1 MSASLDPREFCYLGS
16 SLAPGRTYLV
26 MIHSLFCRELV
37 ELQERYKLQSKE
49 LKDAV
54 SQRKMA
60 MGEFAEVN
68 DRLSEMRTAKQ
79 GLSRQVRR
87 GAHGLLSPDGGELL
101 V

>member
-1 MSASLDPREFCYLGS
+1 MMI
-16 SLAPGRTYLV
+16 V
-26 MIHSLFCRELV
+26 MKDSFVQLHRHSLVHSFNPCWLLLHHHFFNYLLRRELV
-37 ELQERYKLQSKE
+37 EMQERYKLQSKE

-79 GLSRQVRR
+79 GLSRQVRTAGR
-87 GAHGLLSPDGGELL
+87 RRMRS
-101 V
+101 

>member
-1 MSASLDPREFCYLGS
+1 M
-16 SLAPGRTYLV
+16 
-26 MIHSLFCRELV
+26 
-37 ELQERYKLQSKE
+37 QERYKLQSKE

-79 GLSRQVRR
+79 GLSRQVSFWEKKEFEIITFISLMIVIFKIFLFFLPDSGKGR
-87 GAHGLLSPDGGELL
+87 GVGKCERQTRFSTFGSAQG
-101 V
+101 

>member
-1 MSASLDPREFCYLGS
+1 MESLKRDLQYSPRKTLSFGCFLNLHDYFPQIL
-16 SLAPGRTYLV
+16 
-26 MIHSLFCRELV
+26 HRELV
-37 ELQERYKLQSKE
+37 EMQERYKLQSKE

-79 GLSRQVRR
+79 GLSRQVRN
-87 GAHGLLSPDGGELL
+87 GMTGL
-101 V
+101 